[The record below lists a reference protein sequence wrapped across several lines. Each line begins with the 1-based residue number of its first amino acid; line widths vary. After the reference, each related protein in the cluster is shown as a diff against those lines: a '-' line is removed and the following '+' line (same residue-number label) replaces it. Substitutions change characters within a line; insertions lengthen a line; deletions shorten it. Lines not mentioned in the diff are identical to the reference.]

1 MVKFDPEQIERTTR
15 AEGCVSCRNGG
26 KTGCER
32 AAGTPTRKRGTT
44 AYGRYVARILQRT
57 RRECWPYLLTT
68 SRGPYHRHH

>member
-15 AEGCVSCRNGG
+15 TEGCVSCRNGG

-44 AYGRYVARILQRT
+44 AYGRYVARILQ
-57 RRECWPYLLTT
+57 
-68 SRGPYHRHH
+68 